1 MNEIG
6 KDLKRDATDSDWG
19 MLLLYGFYHI
29 QLILVLANNRLFRT
43 FFIPNI
49 IFLILLAIFF
59 YKRKKE
65 KKRTLCFYYGFAI
78 VTVIIYTLLEYWGLS
93 IFEDLP

>member
-6 KDLKRDATDSDWG
+6 KDFKRDAKDSDWG

-78 VTVIIYTLLEYWGLS
+78 VTVIIYTLLEYIMFSTIEPL
-93 IFEDLP
+93 

>member
-6 KDLKRDATDSDWG
+6 KDFKRDAKDSDWL

-29 QLILVLANNRLFRT
+29 QLTLTLVNHRLIST
-43 FFIPNI
+43 FLIPNI
-49 IFLILLAIFF
+49 IYLIMLVIFF

-65 KKRTLCFYYGFAI
+65 KKRMFCIAYGFAI
-78 VTVIIYTLLEYWGLS
+78 VTVIIYTLLEYLMFS
-93 IFEDLP
+93 TIEPL

>member
-6 KDLKRDATDSDWG
+6 KDLKRDAKDSDWG

-29 QLILVLANNRLFRT
+29 QLTLTLVNHRLINT
-43 FFIPNI
+43 FLIPNI
-49 IFLILLAIFF
+49 IYLIMLVIFF

-65 KKRTLCFYYGFAI
+65 KSHSLVKVVRTYSCAL
-78 VTVIIYTLLEYWGLS
+78 VQVVLRQTKT
-93 IFEDLP
+93 

>member
-1 MNEIG
+1 MYDIG
-6 KDLKRDATDSDWG
+6 DLKRDAKDSDWL

-78 VTVIIYTLLEYWGLS
+78 VTVIIYTLLEYMMFSTIEPL
-93 IFEDLP
+93 

>member
-6 KDLKRDATDSDWG
+6 KDFKRDATDSDWG

-29 QLILVLANNRLFRT
+29 QLTLTLVNHRLFST
-43 FFIPNI
+43 FLIPNI

-65 KKRTLCFYYGFAI
+65 KKRMFCIAYGFAI
-78 VTVIIYTLLEYWGLS
+78 VTVIIYTLLEYMMFSTIEPL
-93 IFEDLP
+93 

>member
-6 KDLKRDATDSDWG
+6 KDFKRDAKDSDWL
-19 MLLLYGFYHI
+19 MLFLYGFYHI
-29 QLILVLANNRLFRT
+29 QLILALANNRLFRT

-78 VTVIIYTLLEYWGLS
+78 VTVIIYTLLEYMMFSTIEPL
-93 IFEDLP
+93 

>member
-6 KDLKRDATDSDWG
+6 KDFKRDATDSDWG

-29 QLILVLANNRLFRT
+29 QLILVLANNRLIST

-49 IFLILLAIFF
+49 IFLILLGIFF

-65 KKRTLCFYYGFAI
+65 KKRMFCIAYGFAI
-78 VTVIIYTLLEYWGLS
+78 VTVIIYTLLEYMMFSTIEPL
-93 IFEDLP
+93 

>member
-1 MNEIG
+1 MYDFG
-6 KDLKRDATDSDWG
+6 DFKRDAKDSDWL
-19 MLLLYGFYHI
+19 MMLLYGFYHI

-78 VTVIIYTLLEYWGLS
+78 VTVIIYTLLEYMMFSTIEPL
-93 IFEDLP
+93 

>member
-1 MNEIG
+1 MYDFG
-6 KDLKRDATDSDWG
+6 DFKRDATDSDWG

-29 QLILVLANNRLFRT
+29 QLILVLANNRLIST

-65 KKRTLCFYYGFAI
+65 KKRMFCIAYGFAI
-78 VTVIIYTLLEYWGLS
+78 ATVIIYTLLEYMMFSTIEPL
-93 IFEDLP
+93 

>member
-6 KDLKRDATDSDWG
+6 KDFKRDATDSDWG

-29 QLILVLANNRLFRT
+29 QLTLTLVNHRLFRT

>member
-6 KDLKRDATDSDWG
+6 KVFKRDAKDSDWL

-29 QLILVLANNRLFRT
+29 QLVLVLANNRLIST

-78 VTVIIYTLLEYWGLS
+78 ATIAIYTLLEYWAFT
-93 IFEDLP
+93 IFENLP